1 MTLIKKQINQNFG
14 YIKIKPT
21 FNNIFITLT
30 DVDGNVLISKHAG
43 LLEFKGSKK
52 KTPYVASQVLKNL
65 IDDIEKL
72 NVNIQAYI
80 VQVRGFIR
88 SGVINSVI
96 RELNVLNINNIF
108 YLEYITTRTHN
119 GLRKKKKR
127 RL

>member
-30 DVDGNVLISKHAG
+30 DVNGNVLISKHAG

-72 NVNIQAYI
+72 NINIQAYVI
-80 VQVRGFIR
+80 QVRGFIR

>member
-30 DVDGNVLISKHAG
+30 DVTGNVLISKHAG

-65 IDDIEKL
+65 MLDLEKL
-72 NVNIQAYI
+72 NINIQAFV
-80 VQVRGFIR
+80 VQVRGYIR
-88 SGVINSVI
+88 SGVVNNVI
-96 RELNVLNINNIF
+96 KQLSSLNLNNIF

>member
-30 DVDGNVLISKHAG
+30 DITGNVLISKHAG

-52 KTPYVASQVLKNL
+52 KTPYVASQVLKDL
-65 IDDIEKL
+65 MLDLEKL
-72 NVNIQAYI
+72 NINIQAFV
-80 VQVRGFIR
+80 VQVRGYIR
-88 SGVINSVI
+88 SGVVNNVI
-96 RELNVLNINNIF
+96 KQLSSLNLNNIF
-108 YLEYITTRTHN
+108 YLENITTRTQK

>member
-30 DVDGNVLISKHAG
+30 DITGNVLISKHAG

-52 KTPYVASQVLKNL
+52 KTPYVASQVLKDL
-65 IDDIEKL
+65 MLDLEKL
-72 NVNIQAYI
+72 NINIQAFV
-80 VQVRGFIR
+80 VQVRGYIR
-88 SGVINSVI
+88 SGVVNNVI
-96 RELNVLNINNIF
+96 KQLSSLNLNNIF

>member
-30 DVDGNVLISKHAG
+30 GITGNVLISKHAG

-52 KTPYVASQVLKNL
+52 KTPYVASQVLKDL
-65 IDDIEKL
+65 MLDLEKL
-72 NVNIQAYI
+72 NINIQAFV
-80 VQVRGFIR
+80 VQVRGYIR
-88 SGVINSVI
+88 SGVVNNVI
-96 RELNVLNINNIF
+96 KQLSSLNLNNIF

>member
-1 MTLIKKQINQNFG
+1 MTLIKKQVNQNFG

-30 DVDGNVLISKHAG
+30 DIEGNVLVSKHAG

-52 KTPYVASQVLKNL
+52 KTPYVASQVLKDL
-65 IDDIEKL
+65 MSDLEKL
-72 NVNIQAYI
+72 NINIQAFVIQIHGY
-80 VQVRGFIR
+80 IR

-96 RELNVLNINNIF
+96 RELSSLNLNNIF

>member
-30 DVDGNVLISKHAG
+30 DITGNVLISKHAG

-52 KTPYVASQVLKNL
+52 KTPYVASQVLKDL
-65 IDDIEKL
+65 MLDLEKL
-72 NVNIQAYI
+72 NINIQAFV
-80 VQVRGFIR
+80 VQVRGYIR
-88 SGVINSVI
+88 SGVVNNVI
-96 RELNVLNINNIF
+96 KQLSSLNLNNIF

-119 GLRKKKKR
+119 VLRKKKKR

>member
-1 MTLIKKQINQNFG
+1 MTLTKKQINQNFG

-30 DVDGNVLISKHAG
+30 DVAGNVLISKHAG
-43 LLEFKGSKK
+43 ILEFKGSKK
-52 KTPYVASQVLKNL
+52 KTPYVASQVLKEL
-65 IDDIEKL
+65 ITDLEKL
-72 NVNIQAYI
+72 NINIQAFV
-80 VQVRGFIR
+80 VQVRGYIR

-96 RELNVLNINNIF
+96 KQLSSFNLNNIF
-108 YLEYITTRTHN
+108 YLEYLTTRTHN

>member
-30 DVDGNVLISKHAG
+30 DITGNVLISKHAG

-52 KTPYVASQVLKNL
+52 KTPYVASQVLKDL
-65 IDDIEKL
+65 MLDLEKL
-72 NVNIQAYI
+72 NINIQAFV
-80 VQVRGFIR
+80 VQVRGYIR
-88 SGVINSVI
+88 SGVVNSVI
-96 RELNVLNINNIF
+96 RQLSSLNLNNIF

>member
-1 MTLIKKQINQNFG
+1 MTLVKKQINQNFG

-30 DVDGNVLISKHAG
+30 DINGNVLVSKHAG

-52 KTPYVASQVLKNL
+52 KTPYVASQVLKDL
-65 IDDIEKL
+65 MLDLEKL
-72 NVNIQAYI
+72 NINIQAFV
-80 VQVRGFIR
+80 VQVRGYIR
-88 SGVINSVI
+88 SGVVNSVI
-96 RELNVLNINNIF
+96 RQLSSLNLNNIF

>member
-30 DVDGNVLISKHAG
+30 DITGNVLISKHAG

-52 KTPYVASQVLKNL
+52 KTPYVASQVLKDL
-65 IDDIEKL
+65 MLYLEKL
-72 NVNIQAYI
+72 NINIQAFV
-80 VQVRGFIR
+80 VQVRGYIR
-88 SGVINSVI
+88 SGVVNNVI
-96 RELNVLNINNIF
+96 KQLSSLNLNNIF

>member
-1 MTLIKKQINQNFG
+1 MTLIKKQIMENFG

-30 DVDGNVLISKHAG
+30 DKTGNVLVSKHAG

-52 KTPYVASQVLKNL
+52 KTPYVASQVLKDL
-65 IDDIEKL
+65 ILDLEKL
-72 NVNIQAYI
+72 NINIQAFI
-80 VQVRGFIR
+80 VQVYGFIR
-88 SGVINSVI
+88 SGAVNSVI
-96 RELNVLNINNIF
+96 RQLGALHLNNIF
-108 YLEYITTRTHN
+108 YLEYMTIRTHN

>member
-30 DVDGNVLISKHAG
+30 DVNGNVLISKHAG

-65 IDDIEKL
+65 TDDIEKL
-72 NVNIQAYI
+72 NINIQAYI

-88 SGVINSVI
+88 SGVVNSVI
-96 RELNVLNINNIF
+96 RQLSTLNINNIF